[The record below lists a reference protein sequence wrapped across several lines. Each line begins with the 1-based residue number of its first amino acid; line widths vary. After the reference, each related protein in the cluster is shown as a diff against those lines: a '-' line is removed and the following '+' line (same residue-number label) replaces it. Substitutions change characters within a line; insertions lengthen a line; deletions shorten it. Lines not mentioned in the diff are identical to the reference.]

1 MGGREYKNSNE
12 DGDNREVRRD
22 NQEKTN
28 MSPKLEQP
36 ERRKIVRDIPHYPM
50 LNDLDG
56 LVRVTQRNPGGRPL
70 LGVPVGGVAQFN
82 ELEAEGPNC

>member
-1 MGGREYKNSNE
+1 
-12 DGDNREVRRD
+12 
-22 NQEKTN
+22 
-28 MSPKLEQP
+28 
-36 ERRKIVRDIPHYPM
+36 M